1 MLKFKFQ
8 TLVMLLLF
16 IGSSV
21 MAQNRTVTGTVL
33 DESGVELPGVSV
45 SVKGTTRGMIT
56 SADGRFSI
64 QVGSSDDILVFRF
77 LGYVTLEEAVGN
89 RTTIN
94 VSLVPDVVD
103 AGEVVVVAYGTQ
115 DTKSITGSVTQL
127 TADKI
132 KERPVTSPISALGG
146 SAPGI
151 QVTTSTGQ
159 PGDNP
164 AIRLRGI
171 GSVNGSNNPLFVVD
185 GVPFS
190 GNINRIN
197 PDDIESISTL
207 KDAASTSL
215 YGARAANGVVIIT
228 TKSGSRKRGAPS
240 FNFSTKQGITAR
252 GIQEYERQ
260 APLDYYQ
267 TYWNALRNDL
277 IVQGRTEAQ
286 ANQEA
291 TDGLIPFLFYN
302 ATNVADDAIIG
313 TDGSINPAASIRYSD
328 DDLDWFSP

>member
-1 MLKFKFQ
+1 M
-8 TLVMLLLF
+8 
-16 IGSSV
+16 G
-21 MAQNRTVTGTVL
+21 QNRTVEGTVL
-33 DESGVELPGVSV
+33 DELGMGLPGVSV

-56 SADGRFSI
+56 DVNGKFS
-64 QVGSSDDILVFRF
+64 VSVSSENDVLVFRF
-77 LGYVTLEEAVGN
+77 LGYKTIEELVGN
-89 RTTIN
+89 RATMN
-94 VSLVPDVVD
+94 VSMVPDVVD

-127 TADKI
+127 TAEKI

-171 GSVNGSNNPLFVVD
+171 GSVNGSNDPLFVVD

-228 TKSGSRKRGAPS
+228 TKKGKKDAHNGQVQAHRLARYADQCSGSR
-240 FNFSTKQGITAR
+240 
-252 GIQEYERQ
+252 
-260 APLDYYQ
+260 
-267 TYWNALRNDL
+267 
-277 IVQGRTEAQ
+277 
-286 ANQEA
+286 
-291 TDGLIPFLFYN
+291 DGLPI
-302 ATNVADDAIIG
+302 
-313 TDGSINPAASIRYSD
+313 
-328 DDLDWFSP
+328 